1 MIDQVGLLR
10 CIAEA
15 GYNVG
20 FGAKKHF
27 ATFDMAGKVPGWIS
41 FLSFAV
47 GIAGLVYEP
56 LSSKEPSATLAILGV
71 AGLYMSLYRG
81 SEYEAAGKELTVAFK
96 QLRNL
101 YWSVKGGCDLSTAEA
116 ELRALE
122 TKSDEVAISRQIAL
136 SGWYAHYKFFAEQQ
150 IDWIDEQLHFSW
162 RDKVPLSARVV
173 GAFLIAVFIAGAAL
187 WFV

>member
-1 MIDQVGLLR
+1 MIDQAGLLR

-56 LSSKEPSATLAILGV
+56 LSSKVPSATLAILGV

-116 ELRALE
+116 DLQALE
-122 TKSDEVAISRQIAL
+122 TKSDQVAISRQIAL

-150 IDWIDEQLHFSW
+150 IDWIDEQLHFTW

-173 GAFLIAVFIAGAAL
+173 GAFLIVVLIAGAAL